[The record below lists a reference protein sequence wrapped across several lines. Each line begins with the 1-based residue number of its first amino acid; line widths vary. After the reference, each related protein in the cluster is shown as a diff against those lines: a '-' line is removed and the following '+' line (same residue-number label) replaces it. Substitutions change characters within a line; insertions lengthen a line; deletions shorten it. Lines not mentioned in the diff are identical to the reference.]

1 MAGRLRQTVATG
13 LRESTRFRL
22 RQHTP
27 ASALLPEPSPAAAAL
42 DASSLD
48 SATLGAATLDPPPAL
63 DPGGP
68 GRHWPRHPLPAG
80 LWHSLPAGLAFTRGA
95 SRRATARAA
104 RARGN
109 FGWPWKVAWVDVVWA
124 LFSAVNLL
132 CILVFQHWETVPF
145 HFIWISL
152 TLLYGFRVW
161 ATGPTLWVLALVMV
175 TTFAAIGWDVY
186 RGSQSVD
193 ELNEVPLMAIMFWL
207 MVWHAQRRLDADHE
221 RDLVSD
227 ENARLLT
234 TQRRFLQ
241 DASHQLRTPITI
253 ALGHAELLAQELTG
267 QTEKRDIQIVV
278 GELTRL
284 RRLGERLLVIAA
296 SEDPD
301 FLRPEPVALDGF
313 TMDVIRRWRP
323 TADRQWQVG
332 RLDAVTVSAD
342 RERLG
347 LAVDALLEN
356 AVRHT
361 VDGDMIQLSV
371 LVNGPGL
378 PVRMIVADTGEGIAP
393 SELEHIFDRF
403 RTGSPPGG
411 ITAGRTAAG
420 GTAAYGTGATGSKGT
435 GLGLSLVR
443 AVAHAHGGDVR
454 VRSTPGVG
462 SEFELVLPAPA
473 VSAGMLYP
481 ALPLSWSSSSPES
494 APDRTLKDNPWP
506 SRNR

>member
-1 MAGRLRQTVATG
+1 MAGWL
-13 LRESTRFRL
+13 RL

-27 ASALLPEPSPAAAAL
+27 GRAIAPEPSPAAAPL
-42 DASSLD
+42 DVTPLEAAAPV
-48 SATLGAATLDPPPAL
+48 SA
-63 DPGGP
+63 
-68 GRHWPRHPLPAG
+68 GR
-80 LWHSLPAGLAFTRGA
+80 WHSLPAGLAFSRVA

-109 FGWPWKVAWVDVVWA
+109 FSWPWRVAWVDVAWA
-124 LFSAVNLL
+124 LFSVLNLL
-132 CILVFQHWETVPF
+132 AILVFSHWETVPF

-161 ATGPTLWVLALVMV
+161 ATRPTLWVLTVVMG
-175 TTFAAIGWDVY
+175 TTFAAISWDVY
-186 RGSQSVD
+186 RGAQSVD

-227 ENARLLT
+227 ENARLLA

-253 ALGHAELLAQELTG
+253 ALGHAELLARELTDR
-267 QTEKRDIQIVV
+267 TEHRDIQVVV
-278 GELTRL
+278 GELSRL
-284 RRLGERLLVIAA
+284 RRLSERLLVIAA

-332 RLDAVTVSAD
+332 QLDAVTVEAD

-361 VDGDMIQLSV
+361 GSGDMIQLSV
-371 LVNGPGL
+371 LVNAPGL

-393 SELEHIFDRF
+393 GELEHIFDRF
-403 RTGSPPGG
+403 RTGSP
-411 ITAGRTAAG
+411 AGTSRTG
-420 GTAAYGTGATGSKGT
+420 STGDGSTGDGSTGDGSTGTGSKGT
-435 GLGLSLVR
+435 GLGLALVR

-462 SEFELVLPAPA
+462 TEFELVLPAPA
-473 VSAGMLYP
+473 LTAGTLYP
-481 ALPLSWSSSSPES
+481 VLPLSWSSSPPEPG
-494 APDRTLKDNPWP
+494 PDRTLKDNPWP

>member
-13 LRESTRFRL
+13 LREGTLLRL

-27 ASALLPEPSPAAAAL
+27 AIPLAPDPPPAV
-42 DASSLD
+42 
-48 SATLGAATLDPPPAL
+48 ATLAAATLDAGAL
-63 DPGGP
+63 DAGALDAGVLAADPAGPAEP
-68 GRHWPRHPLPAG
+68 GRSRPRAPLSAG

-104 RARGN
+104 RAGDN
-109 FGWPWKVAWVDVVWA
+109 FSWPWRVAWVDVAWV
-124 LFSAVNLL
+124 LFSVVNLL
-132 CILVFQHWETVPF
+132 CILVFQRWETVPF

-161 ATGPTLWVLALVMV
+161 ATRPTLWVLTLVMV

-227 ENARLLT
+227 ENARLLG
-234 TQRRFLQ
+234 TQRQFLQ

-253 ALGHAELLAQELTG
+253 ALGHAELLARELTD
-267 QTEKRDIQIVV
+267 QTEQRDIQVVV

-284 RRLGERLLVIAA
+284 RRLSERLLIIAA

-301 FLRPEPVALDGF
+301 FLRPEPIDLDGF
-313 TMDVIRRWRP
+313 MMDVIARWQP

-332 RLDAVTVSAD
+332 RLDAVTVVAD

-361 VDGDMIQLSV
+361 ASGDMIGLSV

-411 ITAGRTAAG
+411 TAAAG
-420 GTAAYGTGATGSKGT
+420 ITATGSKGT
-435 GLGLSLVR
+435 GLGLALVR
-443 AVAHAHGGDVR
+443 AVANAHGGDVR
-454 VRSTPGVG
+454 VRSTPGAG

-473 VSAGMLYP
+473 VSAGTLYP
-481 ALPLSWSSSSPES
+481 ALPLSWASSPPEP
-494 APDRTLKDNPWP
+494 APDRTLKEDPWP

>member
-1 MAGRLRQTVATG
+1 MG
-13 LRESTRFRL
+13 FR
-22 RQHTP
+22 H
-27 ASALLPEPSPAAAAL
+27 
-42 DASSLD
+42 
-48 SATLGAATLDPPPAL
+48 
-63 DPGGP
+63 
-68 GRHWPRHPLPAG
+68 RHPLPAG
-80 LWHSLPAGLAFTRGA
+80 LWHSLPAGWARTRGA
-95 SRRATARAA
+95 SRRASARAA

-109 FGWPWKVAWVDVVWA
+109 FTWPWRVAWVDLAWA
-124 LFSAVNLL
+124 LFSLANLVS
-132 CILVFQHWETVPF
+132 ILIFSHWETVPF

-161 ATGPTLWVLALVMV
+161 STRPTLWVLAIVIV
-175 TTFAAIGWDVY
+175 TTFGAISVDVW
-186 RGSQSVD
+186 RGAQSVD

-221 RDLVSD
+221 RNLVSD
-227 ENARLLT
+227 ENARLLH

-253 ALGHAELLAQELTG
+253 ALGHAELLAQQLTDR
-267 QTEKRDIQIVV
+267 TERRDIQVVV
-278 GELTRL
+278 GELSRL

-301 FLRPEPVALDGF
+301 FLRPEPIALDLF

-323 TADRQWQVG
+323 TAPRQWRIG
-332 RLDAVTVSAD
+332 RLDPVTVSAD

-361 VDGDMIQLSV
+361 SDGDKIQLSV
-371 LVNGPGL
+371 LSHAPGL
-378 PVRMIVADTGEGIAP
+378 PVRMIVADTGTGIRP
-393 SELEHIFDRF
+393 DELAHIFDRF
-403 RTGSPPGG
+403 RTGTPVPGG
-411 ITAGRTAAG
+411 ARSAGSELATAGPAA
-420 GTAAYGTGATGSKGT
+420 TGAGASGTKGT
-435 GLGLSLVR
+435 GLGLALVR

-462 SEFELVLPAPA
+462 TEFELVLPAPVVSTGA
-473 VSAGMLYP
+473 QHPAPVVSAGAQHPAP
-481 ALPLSWSSSSPES
+481 ALDVATSAAGPGPGRARKDDSW
-494 APDRTLKDNPWP
+494 A